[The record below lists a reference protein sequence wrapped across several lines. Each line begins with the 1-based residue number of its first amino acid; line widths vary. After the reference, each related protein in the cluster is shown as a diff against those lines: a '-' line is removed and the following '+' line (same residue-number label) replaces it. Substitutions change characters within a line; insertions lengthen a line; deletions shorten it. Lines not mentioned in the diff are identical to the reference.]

1 MADASRYGLAVSTR
15 TAVLPSL
22 PAAWRARRAATR
34 SPETAAATAVAVRA
48 LLVSRA
54 IVWAAGLLALALF
67 GKKTSVLA
75 SMDARHLTEPF
86 GSAAANLLF
95 APAARWDSVWYLT
108 IAHAGYSTRASSAFF
123 PLYPLLIRGGATLFG
138 SALLV
143 GTLISIAATG
153 VALHLLYRLARL
165 DLAPAQA
172 RATVMLVAFFPAA
185 LFLSAVYTEALF
197 LMLSVGAIYAART
210 ERWAWAGVLGGLAAA
225 TRSGGIL
232 LLVALAWLYLYGP
245 GTGAERAGAGPRW
258 RPRHPIASSAAWL
271 ALVPAGL
278 LAYMGY
284 LALAHHAPLA
294 PFQAEAVWGRHFAG
308 PFGGLVKALV
318 AAPADLRLGVTGHAV
333 VVGGAA
339 PISWPTHN
347 LIDLVFVAFA
357 AGGLA
362 VSWRRLPAAYLL
374 YALALLAQ
382 ALSYPTIAEP
392 LQSFP
397 RYVLVI
403 FPVFMGWGAWL
414 GERPR
419 AYRRA
424 LIASALLLAGFSAL
438 WATWAWIA

>member
-1 MADASRYGLAVSTR
+1 MA
-15 TAVLPSL
+15 
-22 PAAWRARRAATR
+22 
-34 SPETAAATAVAVRA
+34 RA

-54 IVWAAGLLALALF
+54 IGWGAGLLALALF

-86 GSAAANLLF
+86 GNATANLLF

-143 GTLISIAATG
+143 GTLISMIATG

-197 LMLSVGAIYAART
+197 LMLSVGAIYAARV

-225 TRSGGIL
+225 TRSGGVL
-232 LLVALAWLYLYGP
+232 LLVALAWLYLYGR
-245 GTGAERAGAGPRW
+245 G
-258 RPRHPIASSAAWL
+258 RPRRALGRSAAWL

-318 AAPADLRLGVTGHAV
+318 AAPTDLRLGVTGHAV

-419 AYRRA
+419 PYRRA
-424 LIASALLLAGFSAL
+424 LIASAMLLAGFSAL
-438 WATWAWIA
+438 WTTWAWIA